1 MHLIIQSLVS
11 VACILIGL
19 RPLDPFCLLIKL
31 TGTDTKWFNYSLVV
45 LTEGKA
51 QHHLRNKIKVL

>member
-1 MHLIIQSLVS
+1 MDLIIQSLVS
-11 VACILIGL
+11 MTYVLIGL
-19 RPLDPFCLLIKL
+19 RPFCLLIGL
-31 TGTDTKWFNYSLVV
+31 IPMDTKWLNYSLGV